1 MDRYGYVSIWVEKDD
16 REAFY
21 SICKQLKRKK
31 KDMFKQM
38 VHYFLEHE
46 IDPQDAQVRA
56 EKELAKLRNTLVS
69 FIRRQEKDILAP
81 MSNKVDAIAVMLS
94 KGDVQ
99 RRAYPISDGPG
110 TTAVPTTDVAPTVDE
125 MPKVTDS
132 KKEKESVTATDGEGE
147 KDWKAEY
154 EKVVKERDE
163 IRADLYEVLS
173 DIAYTT
179 TSSSRRRWVHTKADI
194 ESMRR
199 MRIKMGMPL
208 PPEH

>member
-1 MDRYGYVSIWVEKDD
+1 MDRYGYESIWVEKED

-21 SICKQLKRKK
+21 SICKELKRKK

-94 KGDVQ
+94 KGEVQ
-99 RRAYPISDGPG
+99 RRVYPISDGPDI
-110 TTAVPTTDVAPTVDE
+110 TAVPTSAT
-125 MPKVTDS
+125 PKVSEKPKDTDS
-132 KKEKESVTATDGEGE
+132 DKENVTVTGDSDDG

-179 TSSSRRRWVHTKADI
+179 TSSSRRRWVHLNADI

-199 MRIKMGMPL
+199 MRFKMGMPL
-208 PPEH
+208 PHED

>member
-1 MDRYGYVSIWVEKDD
+1 MDRYGYVSIWVEKED

-21 SICKQLKRKK
+21 SICKELKRKK

-94 KGDVQ
+94 KGEVQ
-99 RRAYPISDGPG
+99 RRVYPISDGPDI
-110 TTAVPTTDVAPTVDE
+110 TAVPTSAT
-125 MPKVTDS
+125 PKVSEKPKDTDS
-132 KKEKESVTATDGEGE
+132 DKENVTVTGDSDDG

-179 TSSSRRRWVHTKADI
+179 TSSSRRRWVHLNADI

-199 MRIKMGMPL
+199 MRFKMGMPL
-208 PPEH
+208 PHED

>member
-1 MDRYGYVSIWVEKDD
+1 MDSFSVLKIHSTSKKSFDDLLRKFSKNEKRYGY
-16 REAFY
+16 
-21 SICKQLKRKK
+21 QL
-31 KDMFKQM
+31 FEQM
-38 VHYFLEHE
+38 VDFFQKTGQ
-46 IDPQDAQVRA
+46 DPA
-56 EKELAKLRNTLVS
+56 EEFETPAAEVKKLRNTLVS
-69 FIRRQEKDILAP
+69 FIRRQEKEILAP
-81 MSNKVDAIAVMLS
+81 MSSKVDVMASILS
-94 KGDVQ
+94 RDGAY
-99 RRAYPISDGPG
+99 RAASVERVVGP
-110 TTAVPTTDVAPTVDE
+110 TDVVVKVEERPR
-125 MPKVTDS
+125 VTDS
-132 KKEKESVTATDGEGE
+132 KKEKESVAATDSERE

-179 TSSSRRRWVHTKADI
+179 TDDDRRRWVHQSADI